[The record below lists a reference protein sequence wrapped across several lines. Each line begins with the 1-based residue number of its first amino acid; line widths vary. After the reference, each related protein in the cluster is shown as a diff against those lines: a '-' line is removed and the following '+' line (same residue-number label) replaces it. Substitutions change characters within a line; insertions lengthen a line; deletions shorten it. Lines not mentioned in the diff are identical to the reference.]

1 MFFKKE
7 LQVTRDPKELERL
20 RQMLD
25 SAGIKY
31 NVKTGTG
38 SVGDPARGRGLPK
51 VDAGE
56 QYSISVSRKDFK
68 KARSLFKF

>member
-7 LQVTRDPKELERL
+7 LKVIQDPKELEQI

-25 SAGIKY
+25 TAGVKYSVKAGAGSAGDPQRSRGMPGLK
-31 NVKTGTG
+31 G
-38 SVGDPARGRGLPK
+38 S
-51 VDAGE
+51 E
-56 QYSISVSRKDFK
+56 QYSIRVSRKDFK

>member
-31 NVKTGTG
+31 NVKAGNG
-38 SVGDPARGRGLPK
+38 SAGDPARGRGLPK
-51 VDAGE
+51 LDAGE
-56 QYSISVSRKDFK
+56 QYSIRVSRKDFK